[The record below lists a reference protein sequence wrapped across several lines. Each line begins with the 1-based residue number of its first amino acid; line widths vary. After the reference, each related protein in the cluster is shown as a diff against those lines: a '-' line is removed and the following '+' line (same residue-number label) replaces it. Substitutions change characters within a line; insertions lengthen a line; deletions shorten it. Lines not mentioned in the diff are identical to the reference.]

1 MKIGK
6 LTINDLRELI
16 FKNIRNN
23 RSEVITNPEIG
34 GDCAV
39 ITTSGEDVIYLS
51 SDPITGAA
59 NSLGKLSVNI
69 NANDIATSGV
79 APLGVMLTILAPPGT
94 NRESIEEIIKEAQSE
109 CDMLNMSILGGHTEI
124 TDAVNRIVLSVTA
137 IGIGKKSQMKDRRA
151 AMPGDVLIITKGIG
165 IEGTGIIASEKSNIL
180 EESFGEEFVKK
191 CKNYLNMTSV
201 VKDGVIANKY
211 AKGMHDVTEGGL
223 LGALWEMCEL
233 YKLGC
238 KVQYEKIKIS
248 DEIKKV
254 TEFFGIDP
262 LKLISSG
269 TMLISVA
276 KDEAKELMEELK
288 KSGIESYEI
297 GVLIETSDKILVKDG
312 VLTKIQE
319 PESDELYKVFED

>member
-6 LTINDLRELI
+6 LTINDLKEII

-39 ITTSGEDVIYLS
+39 ITTSGDDVIYLS

-59 NSLGKLSVNI
+59 NSLGKLGINI

-79 APLGVMLTILAPPGT
+79 SPLGVMLTILAPPGT
-94 NRESIEEIIKEAQSE
+94 TRESLEEIIKEAQE
-109 CDMLNMSILGGHTEI
+109 QCDILNMSILGGHTEI

-137 IGIGKKSQMKDRRA
+137 IGIGKKNEIKDRRTVLQ
-151 AMPGDVLIITKGIG
+151 GDALIITKGIG
-165 IEGTGIIASEKSNIL
+165 IEGTGIIASEKSEEL
-180 EESFGEEFVKK
+180 EERFGIEFVQK

-201 VKDGVIANKY
+201 VKDGIISNKY

-238 KVQYEKIKIS
+238 KVDYNKIKIS
-248 DEIKKV
+248 DEV
-254 TEFFGIDP
+254 RALTNYFDIDP

-276 KDEAKELMEELK
+276 AKDSAELLDSLIKE
-288 KSGIESYEI
+288 GIEAYEI
-297 GVLIETSDKILVKDG
+297 GFLTDDKSKILEINGEEVK
-312 VLTKIQE
+312 IEE
-319 PESDELYKVFED
+319 PESDELYKVFQ

>member
-6 LTINDLRELI
+6 LTINDLRDII

-39 ITTSGEDVIYLS
+39 IKTSGDDVIYLS
-51 SDPITGAA
+51 SDPITGST
-59 NSLGKLSVNI
+59 NSLGKLGINI

-79 APLGVMLTILAPPGT
+79 SPLGVMLTILAPPGT
-94 NRESIEEIIKEAQSE
+94 TRDALENIIKEAQE
-109 CDMLNMSILGGHTEI
+109 QCDVLNMSILGGHTEI

-137 IGIGKKSQMKDRRA
+137 IGIGKKDEIKDRRTVL
-151 AMPGDVLIITKGIG
+151 PGDSLIITKGIG
-165 IEGTGIIASEKSNIL
+165 IEGTGIIASEKSDAL
-180 EESFGEEFVKK
+180 EERFGIEFVQK

-201 VKDGVIANKY
+201 VKDGMISNKY

-233 YKLGC
+233 YNLGC
-238 KVQYEKIKIS
+238 KVEYNKIKIS
-248 DEIKKV
+248 DEV
-254 TEFFGIDP
+254 RELTNFFSIDP

-269 TMLISVA
+269 TMLISVGA
-276 KDEAKELMEELK
+276 SDSKDLINSLIKE
-288 KSGIESYEI
+288 GIEAYEI
-297 GVLIETSDKILVKDG
+297 GVLTESKERILEVNGKEVKIE
-312 VLTKIQE
+312 E
-319 PESDELYKVFED
+319 PESDELYKVFE

>member
-6 LTINDLRELI
+6 LTINDLKEII

-39 ITTSGEDVIYLS
+39 ITTSGDDVIYLS
-51 SDPITGAA
+51 SDPITGAT
-59 NSLGKLSVNI
+59 NSLGKLGINI

-79 APLGVMLTILAPPGT
+79 SPLGVMLTILAPPGT
-94 NRESIEEIIKEAQSE
+94 TRESLEEIIKEAQE
-109 CDMLNMSILGGHTEI
+109 QCDILNMSILGGHTEI

-137 IGIGKKSQMKDRRA
+137 IGIGKKNEIKDRRTVLQ
-151 AMPGDVLIITKGIG
+151 GDALIITKGIG
-165 IEGTGIIASEKSNIL
+165 IEGTGIIASEKSEEL
-180 EESFGEEFVKK
+180 EERFGIEFVQK

-201 VKDGVIANKY
+201 VKDGIISNKY

-238 KVQYEKIKIS
+238 KVDYNKIKIS
-248 DEIKKV
+248 DEV
-254 TEFFGIDP
+254 RSLTNYFDIDP

-276 KDEAKELMEELK
+276 AKDSAELLDSLIKE
-288 KSGIESYEI
+288 GIEAYEI
-297 GVLIETSDKILVKDG
+297 GFLTDDKSKILEINGEEVK
-312 VLTKIQE
+312 IEE
-319 PESDELYKVFED
+319 PESDELYKVFQ

>member
-6 LTINDLRELI
+6 LTINDLKEII

-39 ITTSGEDVIYLS
+39 ITTSGDDVIYLS
-51 SDPITGAA
+51 SDPITGAT
-59 NSLGKLSVNI
+59 NSLGKLGINI

-79 APLGVMLTILAPPGT
+79 SPLGVMLTILAPPGT
-94 NRESIEEIIKEAQSE
+94 TRESLEEIIKEAQE
-109 CDMLNMSILGGHTEI
+109 QCDILNMSILGGHTEI

-137 IGIGKKSQMKDRRA
+137 IGIGKKNEIKDRRTVLQ
-151 AMPGDVLIITKGIG
+151 GDALIITKGIG
-165 IEGTGIIASEKSNIL
+165 IEGTGIIASEKSEEL
-180 EESFGEEFVKK
+180 EERFGIEFVQK

-201 VKDGVIANKY
+201 VKDGIISNKY

-238 KVQYEKIKIS
+238 KVDYNKIKIS
-248 DEIKKV
+248 DEV
-254 TEFFGIDP
+254 RALTNYFDIDP

-276 KDEAKELMEELK
+276 AKDSAELLDSLIKE
-288 KSGIESYEI
+288 GIEAYEI
-297 GVLIETSDKILVKDG
+297 GFLTDDKSKILEINGEEVK
-312 VLTKIQE
+312 IEE
-319 PESDELYKVFED
+319 PESDELYKAFQ

>member
-6 LTINDLRELI
+6 LTINDLKEII

-39 ITTSGEDVIYLS
+39 ITTSGDDVIYLS
-51 SDPITGAA
+51 SDPITGAT
-59 NSLGKLSVNI
+59 NSLGKLGINI

-79 APLGVMLTILAPPGT
+79 SPLGVMLTILAPPGT
-94 NRESIEEIIKEAQSE
+94 TRESLEEIIKEAQE
-109 CDMLNMSILGGHTEI
+109 QCDILNMSILGGHTEI

-137 IGIGKKSQMKDRRA
+137 IGIGKKNEIKDRRTVLQ
-151 AMPGDVLIITKGIG
+151 GDALIITKGIG
-165 IEGTGIIASEKSNIL
+165 IEGTGIIASEKSEEL
-180 EESFGEEFVKK
+180 EERFGIEFVQK

-201 VKDGVIANKY
+201 VKDGIISNKY

-238 KVQYEKIKIS
+238 KVDYNKIKIS
-248 DEIKKV
+248 DEV
-254 TEFFGIDP
+254 RALTNYFDIDP

-276 KDEAKELMEELK
+276 AKDSAELLDSLIKE
-288 KSGIESYEI
+288 GIEAYEI
-297 GVLIETSDKILVKDG
+297 GFLTDDKSKILEINGEEVK
-312 VLTKIQE
+312 IEE
-319 PESDELYKVFED
+319 PESDELYKVFQ

>member
-6 LTINDLRELI
+6 LTINDLREII

-39 ITTSGEDVIYLS
+39 IKTSGDDVIYLS
-51 SDPITGAA
+51 SDPITGAT
-59 NSLGKLSVNI
+59 NSLGKLGINI

-79 APLGVMLTILAPPGT
+79 SPLGVMLTILAPPGT
-94 NRESIEEIIKEAQSE
+94 TRESLEDIIKEAQE
-109 CDMLNMSILGGHTEI
+109 QCDVLNMSILGGHTEI

-137 IGIGKKSQMKDRRA
+137 IGIGKKDEIKDRRTVL
-151 AMPGDVLIITKGIG
+151 PGDSLIITKGVG
-165 IEGTGIIASEKSNIL
+165 IEGTGIIASEKSDEL
-180 EESFGEEFVKK
+180 EERFGIEFVQK

-201 VKDGVIANKY
+201 VKDGIISNKY

-233 YKLGC
+233 YNLGC
-238 KVQYEKIKIS
+238 KVDYNKIKIS
-248 DEIKKV
+248 DEVRELTK
-254 TEFFGIDP
+254 FFGIDP

-269 TMLISVA
+269 TMLISVGA
-276 KDEAKELMEELK
+276 NDSKELVSSLIKE
-288 KSGIESYEI
+288 GIEAYKI
-297 GVLIETSDKILVKDG
+297 GVLTESKEKILEINGKEVK
-312 VLTKIQE
+312 IEE
-319 PESDELYKVFED
+319 PESDELYKVFQ

>member
-6 LTINDLRELI
+6 LTINDLKEII

-39 ITTSGEDVIYLS
+39 ITTSGDDVIYLS
-51 SDPITGAA
+51 SDPITGAT
-59 NSLGKLSVNI
+59 NSLGKLGINI

-79 APLGVMLTILAPPGT
+79 SPLGVMLTILAPPGT
-94 NRESIEEIIKEAQSE
+94 TRESLEDIIKEAQE
-109 CDMLNMSILGGHTEI
+109 QCDILNMSILGGHTEI

-137 IGIGKKSQMKDRRA
+137 IGIGKKNEIKDRRTVLQ
-151 AMPGDVLIITKGIG
+151 GDALIITKGIG
-165 IEGTGIIASEKSNIL
+165 IEGTGIIASEKSEEL
-180 EESFGEEFVKK
+180 EERFGIEFVQK

-201 VKDGVIANKY
+201 VKDGIISNKY

-238 KVQYEKIKIS
+238 KVDYNKIKIS
-248 DEIKKV
+248 DEV
-254 TEFFGIDP
+254 RALTNYFDIDP

-276 KDEAKELMEELK
+276 AKDSAELLDSLIKE
-288 KSGIESYEI
+288 GIEAYEI
-297 GVLIETSDKILVKDG
+297 GFLTDDKSKILEINGKEVK
-312 VLTKIQE
+312 IEE
-319 PESDELYKVFED
+319 PESDELYKVFQ

>member
-6 LTINDLRELI
+6 LTINDLREII

-39 ITTSGEDVIYLS
+39 IITSGDDVIYLS
-51 SDPITGAA
+51 SDPITGAT
-59 NSLGKLSVNI
+59 NSLGKLGINI

-79 APLGVMLTILAPPGT
+79 SPLGVMLTILAPPGT
-94 NRESIEEIIKEAQSE
+94 TREALEDIIKEAQE
-109 CDMLNMSILGGHTEI
+109 QCDVLNMSILGGHTEI

-137 IGIGKKSQMKDRRA
+137 IGIGKKNEIKDRRTVLQ
-151 AMPGDVLIITKGIG
+151 GDALIITKGIG
-165 IEGTGIIASEKSNIL
+165 IEGTGIIASEKSDEL
-180 EESFGEEFVKK
+180 EERFGIEFVKK

-201 VKDGVIANKY
+201 VKDGIISNKY

-238 KVQYEKIKIS
+238 KVDYNKIKIS
-248 DEIKKV
+248 DEV
-254 TEFFGIDP
+254 RELTNYFDIDP

-276 KDEAKELMEELK
+276 AKDSAELLSSLIKE
-288 KSGIESYEI
+288 GIEAYEI
-297 GVLIETSDKILVKDG
+297 GVLTDDKRKILEINGKEVK
-312 VLTKIQE
+312 IEE
-319 PESDELYKVFED
+319 PESDELYKVFQ